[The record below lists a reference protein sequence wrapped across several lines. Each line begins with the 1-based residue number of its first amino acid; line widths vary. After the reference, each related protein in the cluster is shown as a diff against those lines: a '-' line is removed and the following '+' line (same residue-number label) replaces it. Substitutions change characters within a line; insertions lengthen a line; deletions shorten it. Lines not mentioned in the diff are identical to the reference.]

1 MDRTRKRSLIR
12 TIVLAAAAAAIA
24 EAAGTASTPSSPST
38 AHPALADNG
47 VLNAD

>member
-24 EAAGTASTPSSPST
+24 VAAGTASAHSSPST